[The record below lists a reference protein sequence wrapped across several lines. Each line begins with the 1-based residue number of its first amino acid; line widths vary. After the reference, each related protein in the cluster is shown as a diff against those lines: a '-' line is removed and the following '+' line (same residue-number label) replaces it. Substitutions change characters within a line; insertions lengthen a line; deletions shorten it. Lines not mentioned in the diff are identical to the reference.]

1 MNSAADQGHLSLLHP
16 TPRWE
21 QDYLAMA
28 REFHAAGET
37 GWPYGAADYD
47 DLALR
52 DFLAFATRCDDHR
65 HGRDLPPGYV
75 PASIFMLLDQERLV
89 GVANLRHSLNEYLR
103 NIGGHIGYC
112 VRPCMRRR
120 GYMKR
125 FLPLVLA
132 EAARLGIDQA
142 LITCE
147 VSNTASEKVIRSA
160 GGQFESE
167 RSDDESDRTVKRF
180 WVDLADYGA

>member
-1 MNSAADQGHLSLLHP
+1 MHVHDLSLLHP
-16 TPRWE
+16 TPGWE
-21 QDYLAMA
+21 SEYLAMA

-37 GWPYGAADYD
+37 GWPYGASDID
-47 DLALR
+47 DLAVR

-75 PASIFMLLDQERLV
+75 PGSVFMLIDDGQLI
-89 GVANLRHSLNEYLR
+89 GVASLRHRLNDYLL

-112 VRPCMRRR
+112 VRPSMRRR

-132 EAARLGIDQA
+132 EAARLGLDRV
-142 LITCE
+142 LITCQ
-147 VSNTASEKVIRSA
+147 VHNTASEKVIRSV
-160 GGQFESE
+160 GGRFEDE
-167 RSDDESDRTVKRF
+167 RSKAGEDHTVKRF
-180 WVDLADYGA
+180 WVDLSGYGA